1 MMVDLPLAIFV
12 DINKRV
18 PSRHF
23 LPSGAHGERVD
34 SDVRTPIRTS
44 CHVALLNLALRFQF
58 QKVHKVILNARK
70 VRAWRIA
77 DRRQQD
83 AALSIARCNLL
94 RIFGRQGIVP
104 KAEQGT
110 NLGISDGFA
119 HGNFLWHY
127 TGMVVLDLPDAV
139 FLHVVVSVSGLDLV
153 ASSAHGEL
161 VNASIGSPS
170 ISNVDFALEDF
181 TLWLLEKKR
190 IEVIFDGCK
199 VCARLVRHGG
209 EQDRRLGVPTGH
221 DSRVSCGQ
229 GGIP

>member
-119 HGNFLWHY
+119 HGNFFRHHR
-127 TGMVVLDLPDAV
+127 GVVVLDLPDSI
-139 FLHVVVSVSGLDLV
+139 FLHVVVTVTALHFITGGS
-153 ASSAHGEL
+153 HGEL
-161 VNASIGSPS
+161 VNTNIGCPA
-170 ISNVDFALEDF
+170 ISNVNVSVKDFAL
-181 TLWLLEKKR
+181 WLFEEER
-190 IEVIFDGCK
+190 IEVILHRVIVRAG
-199 VCARLVRHGG
+199 LVR
-209 EQDRRLGVPTGH
+209 
-221 DSRVSCGQ
+221 DSREKDW
-229 GGIP
+229 